1 MGYGYSQHFYL
12 NNERKTVEN
21 FISVCVFENLFLM
34 SVKMLLLLFTS
45 LDDPASR
52 YFFDY

>member
-1 MGYGYSQHFYL
+1 MKK
-12 NNERKTVEN
+12 NIEN

-45 LDDPASR
+45 LDDPAAQNSC
-52 YFFDY
+52 DY